1 MTMTKV
7 SGSPN
12 TPQTVIARPRASV
25 WRAETIGQK
34 LTLGFLVILVLLA
47 ASGAV
52 AYYELA
58 TVGRDAKKMEDA
70 SMQAMDASHLQ
81 RLSEA
86 TLLPIHDYILTADP
100 TARARFEKAAAEL
113 DTIITRLGVRVSSTE
128 MSGMT
133 MEGMAPSESIPL
145 SSDQLGLLENFNDLW
160 MNVRDRAEKIF
171 DIPDPVGN
179 PQAIDQLEKMEASAQ
194 SMAAFAQS
202 IHVVQMGSVSRSQDA
217 ADETIV
223 NTSLFLIVTTVGAFL
238 LGALLSR
245 LIGRAISQPMAQLTQ
260 ISSNIS
266 LGDLDTIVDVQA
278 GGEIGELAAAIE
290 RMRTSLKMIIE
301 RMSDEEDDLR
311 TWTSQLASHELRRKV
326 RGGII
331 SLGGHKY
338 EVGKDLDGQ
347 LVNVRLDYDLREIVI
362 TPPFGEPRH
371 LPLTT

>member
-1 MTMTKV
+1 MTRMTV
-7 SGSPN
+7 N
-12 TPQTVIARPRASV
+12 QNNPQTVVKRPRTSF

-81 RLSEA
+81 RLSETA
-86 TLLPIHDYILTADP
+86 LLPVHDYILTADP
-100 TARARFEKAAAEL
+100 MAKARFDKAAAEL
-113 DTIITRLGVRVSSTE
+113 DTIITRLGVQADATE
-128 MSGMT
+128 TSGMT
-133 MEGMAPSESIPL
+133 MEGMAPSASIPL
-145 SSDQLGLLENFNDLW
+145 SSEQLGLLENFNDLW

-171 DIPDPVGN
+171 DIPN
-179 PQAIDQLEKMEASAQ
+179 PIGSQEAIDQLEQMEASAQ

-202 IHVVQMGSVSRSQDA
+202 IHVVQMESVSRSQDA

-223 NTSLFLIVTTVGAFL
+223 NTSLFLIIAIVGAFL
-238 LGALLSR
+238 LGTLLSR
-245 LIGRAISQPMAQLTQ
+245 LIGHSISQPMAELTQ
-260 ISSNIS
+260 MSSNIS
-266 LGDLDTIVDVQA
+266 LGDLDTKVNVQA
-278 GGEIGELAAAIE
+278 GGEIGELAGAIE
-290 RMRTSLKMIIE
+290 RMRTSLKMVID
-301 RMSDEEDDLR
+301 RLSDEEEDLR
-311 TWTSQLASHELRRKV
+311 TWTSQLASHELKRKV

-347 LVNVRLDYDLREIVI
+347 FVNVRLDYDLREIVI
-362 TPPFGEPRH
+362 TPPYGEPRH
-371 LPLTT
+371 LPLTA